1 MRIRRRLSSAADDLT
16 KRRHRTAQNGQS
28 DLWSAISRPSSPV
41 TRLSAA
47 ASRTFGDRSCV
58 TTCSELT
65 AHLRPAAQGVQ
76 SPVLRVQAV
85 CRAYLDFPATRPHLY
100 RVLSSATGCGRWG
113 FGCGS
118 VRGCLQQPTTPSD
131 TGVQSHGRS
140 RRLRGA
146 VGRRAGLHRL
156 RRQHRDVAPSG
167 HHPGLGRVARPGHPA
182 GKPALVSVAAHL
194 PRAGPLDP
202 PWRPARGG
210 HPETAPASRNHGRS
224 HADWGRRQRFARG

>member
-100 RVLSSATGCGRWG
+100 RVLFERHRMRAVGVRMRISAGMP
-113 FGCGS
+113 
-118 VRGCLQQPTTPSD
+118 PTAHHPERHRRPVPWSEPTPSGCCW
-131 TGVQSHGRS
+131 TPCR
-140 RRLRGA
+140 
-146 VGRRAGLHRL
+146 
-156 RRQHRDVAPSG
+156 
-167 HHPGLGRVARPGHPA
+167 
-182 GKPALVSVAAHL
+182 
-194 PRAGPLDP
+194 
-202 PWRPARGG
+202 
-210 HPETAPASRNHGRS
+210 TAPAPAPAPRRRPFRPPSGSGSGCTAWPPCRQACPGFRGRPPTACRAARPTLAAGAGWSSRDRT
-224 HADWGRRQRFARG
+224 RQPQSRPLAR